1 MEKDL
6 AVPLAMVQI
15 EAANRFHEQLTGWL
29 VTDGAMRA
37 LMCAFL
43 GLKIVRKF
51 CLVSKPVPG

>member
-1 MEKDL
+1 MEKNF
-6 AVPLAMVQI
+6 AVVLTMAQI
-15 EAANRFHEQLTGWL
+15 DAANRLHEQLTGWQ
-29 VTDGAMRA
+29 VTDDALRA

>member
-1 MEKDL
+1 MENDL
-6 AVPLAMVQI
+6 AVALTMVQI
-15 EAANRFHEQLTGWL
+15 DAANGLREQLSGWQ
-29 VTDGAMRA
+29 VTDDALRA

>member
-1 MEKDL
+1 MGNDL
-6 AVPLAMVQI
+6 TLPLAMAQI
-15 EAANRFHEQLTGWL
+15 EAANRLHEQLSEWQ

-51 CLVSKPVPG
+51 CLASKPVPG

>member
-6 AVPLAMVQI
+6 AVLLTMAQI
-15 EAANRFHEQLTGWL
+15 DAVNRFHEQLSGWQI
-29 VTDGAMRA
+29 TDDALRA

>member
-1 MEKDL
+1 MENDL
-6 AVPLAMVQI
+6 AVPLAMAHI
-15 EAANRFHEQLTGWL
+15 DAANGLHEQLTGWQ
-29 VTDGAMRA
+29 VTDDALRA